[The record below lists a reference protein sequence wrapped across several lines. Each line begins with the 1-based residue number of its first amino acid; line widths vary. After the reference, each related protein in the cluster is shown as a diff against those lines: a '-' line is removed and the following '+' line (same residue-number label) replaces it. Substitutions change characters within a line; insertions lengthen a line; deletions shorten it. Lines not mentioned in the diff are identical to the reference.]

1 MIKLSTAAAMGC
13 LLLLGALPAAD
24 AHARWACPKPRDEAD
39 ESGHHI
45 LFDNT
50 GACPL

>member
-1 MIKLSTAAAMGC
+1 MK
-13 LLLLGALPAAD
+13 LLLSIAASVLLFAHQAS

-39 ESGHHI
+39 EQGHHI

-50 GACPL
+50 GA